1 MGCAT
6 GEKKKLRIAMLGHKR
21 IPSREGGVEIVVE
34 ELSTRMVKLG
44 YQVTCYKRKGH
55 HVIREMFIFD
65 GKWLAERISWLG
77 ERYSDREIHKNGLEK
92 KFSCRSVC
100 IVITSL

>member
-65 GKWLAERISWLG
+65 GKWLAERISWL
-77 ERYSDREIHKNGLEK
+77 EMRYDDQEIHQNGLEK
-92 KFSCRSVC
+92 VFLCRRVC
-100 IVITSL
+100 IVISSL